1 MKNTV
6 FGKLLIGLL
15 VIIALAVIIS
25 HFADKKGFIS
35 GVEETEYE
43 VTPPTVEATA

>member
-6 FGKLLIGLL
+6 FGKLLIALL
-15 VIIALAVIIS
+15 VIVALAVIIS
-25 HFADKKGFIS
+25 HFADKKGVPD